1 MHNKQTENEF
11 RNISYTYTGY
21 KQKID
26 TTFWT
31 NEMIGKPSY
40 LHKKW
45 CAFVKMNG
53 IHAINRQYLKLIHK
67 KRKLKED
74 YQAEKYNK
82 NYIK

>member
-1 MHNKQTENEF
+1 
-11 RNISYTYTGY
+11 
-21 KQKID
+21 
-26 TTFWT
+26 
-31 NEMIGKPSY
+31 MIGKPSY